1 MVCVYFGMILLR
13 LLQNQRHLPV
23 SREQIF
29 LLLEDCFR
37 NQLIFLESAVT
48 RHKVNIIIVN
58 YLKWAVLKSLTERS
72 CHNWGD
78 FILVP

>member
-1 MVCVYFGMILLR
+1 MILLR
-13 LLQNQRHLPV
+13 FLQNERHLPV

-58 YLKWAVLKSLTERS
+58 YLKWAVLKSLTERI